1 MHSCSVETAMKK
13 NGLGL
18 SKQRNGKLLKKNNR
32 VSGAGLEQGKKS
44 ARCVEH
50 REVGGPETDDG
61 EPDQER
67 RERWLVRNSGSC

>member
-1 MHSCSVETAMKK
+1 MFCRNCHEKK
-13 NGLGL
+13 W
-18 SKQRNGKLLKKNNR
+18 SWVVKTKKWEKLLKKNNR

-50 REVGGPETDDG
+50 REVDGPETDDG